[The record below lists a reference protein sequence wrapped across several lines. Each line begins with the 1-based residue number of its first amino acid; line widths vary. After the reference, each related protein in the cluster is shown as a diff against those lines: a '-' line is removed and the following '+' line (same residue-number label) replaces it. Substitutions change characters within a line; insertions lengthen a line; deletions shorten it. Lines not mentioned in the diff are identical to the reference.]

1 MGQLFQSFWWG
12 EPLSRYEWLSL
23 KSFVDFG
30 HDFDLYT
37 FDPHI
42 AVPAQVRVRN
52 AEELAG
58 RDEFFVYEDGFGKGS
73 PAAFANVFRY
83 RLLAERGGW
92 WVDTDV
98 VCLTDAIPAYSRFVA
113 RQDEDLVN
121 NAVMRFEP
129 RDPVIVRCL
138 ERAVE
143 KGRSIR
149 WGEIGPQ
156 LLTQVLGELGQTEH
170 IFDSSVCYPIHYN
183 DALALLHPSQSE
195 RVAQRLAGS
204 QLLHLWNGMLANA
217 GVRKSYLPPRG
228 SVLRRLVE
236 QHQVDGWTGEYDEAG
251 LSEATDIN
259 ARLQAEA
266 ARRNELETALR
277 EANARLRAE
286 VGARGA
292 LEETLRAVAGQ
303 RTELETALRA
313 VDARLQAEARRRT
326 ELETALGDCVAA
338 GDRLRAER
346 DALLGSTSWRLTAP
360 LRALRRGLSR

>member
-1 MGQLFQSFWWG
+1 
-12 EPLSRYEWLSL
+12 
-23 KSFVDFG
+23 
-30 HDFDLYT
+30 
-37 FDPHI
+37 
-42 AVPAQVRVRN
+42 
-52 AEELAG
+52 
-58 RDEFFVYEDGFGKGS
+58 
-73 PAAFANVFRY
+73 
-83 RLLAERGGW
+83 
-92 WVDTDV
+92 
-98 VCLTDAIPAYSRFVA
+98 
-113 RQDEDLVN
+113 
-121 NAVMRFEP
+121 
-129 RDPVIVRCL
+129 
-138 ERAVE
+138 
-143 KGRSIR
+143 
-149 WGEIGPQ
+149 
-156 LLTQVLGELGQTEH
+156 
-170 IFDSSVCYPIHYN
+170 
-183 DALALLHPSQSE
+183 
-195 RVAQRLAGS
+195 
-204 QLLHLWNGMLANA
+204 
-217 GVRKSYLPPRG
+217 VRKSYLPPRG

>member
-12 EPLSRYEWLSL
+12 EPLSPYEWLSL

-58 RDEFFVYEDGFGKGS
+58 RDEFFVYQDGFGKGS

-113 RQDEDLVN
+113 RQDGDLVN

-156 LLTQVLGELGQTEH
+156 LLTQVLGELGQTER

-195 RVAQRLAGS
+195 RVADRLAGS

-259 ARLQAEA
+259 ARLKAEA
-266 ARRNELETALR
+266 VRRNELETALR
-277 EANARLRAE
+277 EADARLRAE

-326 ELETALGDCVAA
+326 ELETALGECVAA